1 MLVSIIHWIAN
12 IENHWRKYFFFQFH
26 KLSVMKL
33 YSLFQEQ
40 TDMSITGG
48 GEHCVYLGNGSIRIN
63 LGGKWCFLY
72 VRIPTIVLV
81 DDTRQVWTAHSRHLL
96 WMWID
101 TFFAVVIFESFRF
114 PLMLLTIWW
123 RLPGNNGLTDT
134 PPSEAVLGPWKAC
147 IGG

>member
-63 LGGKWCFLY
+63 LGGK
-72 VRIPTIVLV
+72 
-81 DDTRQVWTAHSRHLL
+81 
-96 WMWID
+96 
-101 TFFAVVIFESFRF
+101 
-114 PLMLLTIWW
+114 
-123 RLPGNNGLTDT
+123 
-134 PPSEAVLGPWKAC
+134 
-147 IGG
+147 